1 MLAGMRS
8 CNESSLQC
16 QDAAIRCRIG
26 PVGSTALNSLAGCG
40 GASGLA
46 CRSSL
51 VSARA
56 TLRRPPLM
64 TRLAR
69 AEFLSTPAMSAA
81 LQGLQALGVQWGWK
95 EGSC

>member
-1 MLAGMRS
+1 MGAG
-8 CNESSLQC
+8 LLHQ
-16 QDAAIRCRIG
+16 AAAVPCHIG
-26 PVGSTALNSLAGCG
+26 RVRPIALSSLAGCG
-40 GASGLA
+40 GARGLA

-56 TLRRPPLM
+56 TFRRPPLM
-64 TRLAR
+64 TRLVR

-81 LQGLQALGVQWGWK
+81 LQGLKALGVQCGWK